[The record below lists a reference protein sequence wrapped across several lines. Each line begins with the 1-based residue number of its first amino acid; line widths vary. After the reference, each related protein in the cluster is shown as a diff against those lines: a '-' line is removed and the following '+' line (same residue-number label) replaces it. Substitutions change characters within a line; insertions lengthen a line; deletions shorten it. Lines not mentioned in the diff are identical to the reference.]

1 MQNAAMKLYHN
12 PRCSKSREALALLEA
27 RDQTPQV
34 IRYLETPPDAATL
47 DAICTA
53 LQQAPQALVRFKD
66 DAAKQLGLKAGDSR
80 SRDEWLNLLAAHPA
94 LIERP
99 ILVVGKRAVIG
110 RPPDA
115 VLSLL

>member
-1 MQNAAMKLYHN
+1 MKLYHN
-12 PRCSKSREALALLEA
+12 PRCSKSRQALALLEERGLA
-27 RDQTPQV
+27 PEV
-34 IRYLETPPDAATL
+34 IRYLETPPDASTL
-47 DAICTA
+47 DNICKA
-53 LQQAPQALVRFKD
+53 LKMEPSALLRFKD
-66 DAAKQLGLKAGDSR
+66 DAARQLGLAADDVR
-80 SRDEWLNLLAAHPA
+80 PRDEWLALLAAHPA